1 MIWYISD
8 NSWEGLIL
16 FFGLFEYLYY
26 YGSIDVY
33 LVNLVDFVVCLLIS
47 KYKERN
53 LWYIVLFLFYNIN
66 INVFLIFFYICI
78 YNI

>member
-8 NSWEGLIL
+8 NSWEGLIF

-53 LWYIVLFLFYNIN
+53 LWYIVLFSFYNIN

>member
-53 LWYIVLFLFYNIN
+53 LWYIVLFSFYNIN